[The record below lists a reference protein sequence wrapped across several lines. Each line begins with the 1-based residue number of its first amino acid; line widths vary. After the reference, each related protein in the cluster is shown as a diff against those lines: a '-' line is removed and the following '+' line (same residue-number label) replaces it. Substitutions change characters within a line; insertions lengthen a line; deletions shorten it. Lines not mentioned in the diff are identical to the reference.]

1 MKHYYIAFLL
11 CLFSFTAPAQ
21 NPFWEI
27 WFDGNNAHQNLI
39 SIDTV
44 NYKRNDWQIGKPAK
58 TVITA
63 FSAPNAIVT
72 DTTHPYTPFDTSVFT
87 LKLPAVTYT
96 TPSHAGP
103 LYYFSFYYRLHKD
116 SADKAMVTLSLDS
129 GKTWLNLADTL
140 PPMLSWYNGDS
151 SDFDTSTQF
160 GKYSL
165 SVDMNYGMTHI
176 QDTLMFRFTFMSD
189 SNNFGKDG
197 WLIDNMEMRYFFED
211 VAKLNYNADLISLY
225 PNPSGSYVYIQ
236 RKTKERRNEQV
247 DITDMKGAIVY
258 QTTALP
264 ASGQLQHHLPAGQY
278 LLKYTA
284 GDSYTVRK
292 LVVQ

>member
-1 MKHYYIAFLL
+1 MKKHYYYAFLL
-11 CLFSFTAPAQ
+11 CLLCFPASAQ
-21 NPFWEI
+21 EVWEI
-27 WFDGNNAHQNLI
+27 KFEGINPHQNLI

-44 NYKRNDWQIGKPAK
+44 NYKRNDWQIGKPNK

-63 FSAPNAIVT
+63 FSVPNAIVT
-72 DTTHPYTPFDTSVFT
+72 DTTHPYTAFDTSVFT
-87 LKLPAVTYT
+87 LKLPAVVYA
-96 TPSHAGP
+96 TPTHAGP

-140 PPMLSWYNGDS
+140 PPMLSWYNNDS

-165 SVDMNYGMTHI
+165 SVDLNYSIAHM
-176 QDTLMFRFTFMSD
+176 QDTFMFRFTFMSD

-211 VAKLNYNADLISLY
+211 VAKLSYNADLISLY
-225 PNPSGSYVYIQ
+225 PNPSNSHVYIA
-236 RKTKERRNEQV
+236 RKTKERGNEQV
-247 DITDMKGAIVY
+247 AITDMKGAIVY
-258 QTTALP
+258 QNTALP
-264 ASGQLQHHLPAGQY
+264 ANGMLQHHLPPGQY